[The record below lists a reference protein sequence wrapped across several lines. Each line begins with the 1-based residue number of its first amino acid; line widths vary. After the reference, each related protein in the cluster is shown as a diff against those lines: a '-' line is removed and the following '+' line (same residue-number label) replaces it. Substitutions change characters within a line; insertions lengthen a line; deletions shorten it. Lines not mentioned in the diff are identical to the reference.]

1 MHELLAPFASS
12 SYWDSVLLLATP
24 IVLAALATLIASRAG
39 TMFVAI
45 EGTMLISCF
54 AAVATTARS
63 GSILMGIV
71 VGVLAGAATGLFS
84 AWLSID
90 LHAGDVAGGL
100 VVAIGGLGLTSF
112 IAQRAFPSGTYLGPD
127 QRLRAPWGAPGDSV
141 LHVILDQ
148 PPLLYV
154 AIVLAAAIVIFLR
167 TRVGLRMRACGEAM
181 EVAQGF
187 GISVRR
193 TRYLAAGVAGAVG
206 GLAGVSLGLSV
217 VGSFDGNPVS
227 GRGFIALA
235 CVMLGGWRPLWVV
248 LAALFFS
255 AADVYGFQ
263 TTAVHAQ
270 DWGPMLPYILTLV
283 ALGTLQRRRQ
293 QGPRDEGRSLDELP
307 RTPTRRW
314 SLLSWA
320 RMRRREPAQ
329 PAATSP

>member
-1 MHELLAPFASS
+1 MQELLTPFTSS
-12 SYWDSVLLLATP
+12 SYWDSALLLATP
-24 IVLAALATLIASRAG
+24 IVLAALATLIASRSG

-54 AAVATTARS
+54 AAVATTART

-90 LHAGDVAGGL
+90 LHAGDVAAGL

-112 IAQRAFPSGTYLGPD
+112 IAQRAFTGGTYLAPD
-127 QRLRAPWGAPGDSV
+127 QHLHAPWGSPGEGL
-141 LHVILDQ
+141 LHVIADQ
-148 PPLLYV
+148 PPLIYV
-154 AIVLAAAIVIFLR
+154 AIVLAAGIVVFLR
-167 TRVGLRMRACGEAM
+167 TKAGLRLRACGEAM

-187 GISVRR
+187 GISIRR
-193 TRYLAAGVAGAVG
+193 VRYLASAVAGAIG

-217 VGSFDGNPVS
+217 VGSFDGNPVA

-248 LAALFFS
+248 LAAVFFS

-263 TTAVHAQ
+263 TTALHAQ
-270 DWGPMLPYILTLV
+270 QWGPMLPYILTLV
-283 ALGTLQRRRQ
+283 ALGTLQRRHR
-293 QGPRDEGRSLDELP
+293 QGPRDEGRSLDELALP
-307 RTPTRRW
+307 TTRRRP
-314 SLLSWA
+314 LLA
-320 RMRRREPAQ
+320 LPGMRRREAAQ
-329 PAATSP
+329 PAMPQ